1 MGLYSWFL
9 KARFY
14 VHEVIVTIMM
24 NYIALH
30 VTNYLISNV
39 LTDNKDKTDKIDATA
54 SLRSGFLN
62 RSLIFPEC
70 ITVFLLPLLL
80 RS

>member
-30 VTNYLISNV
+30 VTNFIITNV
-39 LTDNKDKTDKIDATA
+39 LTDHKDKTDNIKSTA
-54 SLRSGFLN
+54 SLHSDF
-62 RSLIFPEC
+62 FEK
-70 ITVFLLPLLL
+70 ITDFFKHA
-80 RS
+80 